1 MKLFLNPFLLLS
13 FFFFSF
19 LCQIPFAYPE
29 GKGILLTEEI
39 QLKMADVF
47 MEEGEYYRAITEYK
61 KFLILFPDSEKAD
74 YAVFKTGM
82 AYYRGE
88 EYGPSLKHFSVLG
101 EKYKTSRYLPEAS
114 FYEGLSYWKIKDREK
129 ARTAFDTLSEI
140 FPRSEFAP
148 LALVAGSLVNFE
160 EQNVTASM
168 KRLEW
173 LTDRYPEYPG
183 SKNAKEAMTLIDQ
196 YPRLPEKSET
206 LAALM
211 SAVLPGSGY
220 IYADRVGDGITAFL
234 INALFIAGTIA
245 AINGE
250 NYAVAAIVGGIG
262 LPFYIGNIYGSANA
276 AKKWNLGVKKDLHNK
291 VFLTLDFNF

>member
-1 MKLFLNPFLLLS
+1 MRLYFKPFILLP

-19 LCQIPFAYPE
+19 LCHIPFAYPDD
-29 GKGILLTEEI
+29 KGILLTEEI

-74 YAVFKTGM
+74 YALFKTGM

-88 EYGPSLKHFSVLG
+88 EYEPSVKHFSVLG

-114 FYEGLSYWKIKDREK
+114 YYKGLSFWKMKDREK
-129 ARTAFDTLSEI
+129 ARTAFDTLPEV

-148 LALVAGSLVNFE
+148 LALVAGSLVSFE
-160 EQNVTASM
+160 EENVTASM
-168 KRLEW
+168 KRLER
-173 LTDRYPEYPG
+173 LTDQYPEYPG

-196 YPRLPEKSET
+196 YPGLPEKSET
-206 LAALM
+206 LAAVM

-220 IYADRVGDGITAFL
+220 IYADHVGDGITAFI
-234 INALFIAGTIA
+234 INALFIAGTIT
-245 AINGE
+245 AIHSE
-250 NYAVAAIVGGIG
+250 NYAVAGIVGGIG
-262 LPFYIGNIYGSANA
+262 LPFYVGNIYGSANA
-276 AKKWNLGVKKDLHNK
+276 ARKWNLGVKKELRDK
-291 VFLTLDFNF
+291 VFLTLEFEF

>member
-1 MKLFLNPFLLLS
+1 MILHLKPFLLLS
-13 FFFFSF
+13 LFFFPF
-19 LCQIPFAYPE
+19 LCQISFAYPDDQ
-29 GKGILLTEEI
+29 GILLTEKI

-88 EYGPSLKHFSVLG
+88 EYGPSLQHFSVLG
-101 EKYKTSRYLPEAS
+101 EKYKASRYLPEAS
-114 FYEGLSYWKIKDREK
+114 YYKGLSYWKIKDREK
-129 ARTAFDTLSEI
+129 ARAAFDTLAEI
-140 FPRSEFAP
+140 FPQSEFAP
-148 LALVAGSLVNFE
+148 LALVAGSLVTFE
-160 EQNVTASM
+160 EENVAAST

-173 LTDRYPEYPG
+173 LTDRYPEHPG

-206 LAALM
+206 LAAVM

-262 LPFYIGNIYGSANA
+262 LPFYVGNIYGSANA
-276 AKKWNLGVKKDLHNK
+276 AKKWNLSVKRELHNK
-291 VFLTLDFNF
+291 VFLTLDFKF

>member
-1 MKLFLNPFLLLS
+1 MRFYLNPFLRLS
-13 FFFFSF
+13 FFLFSF
-19 LCQIPFAYPE
+19 LCQIPFANSDD
-29 GKGILLTEEI
+29 KGILLTEEI
-39 QLKMADVF
+39 QLKVADVF

-74 YAVFKTGM
+74 YALFKTGM

-88 EYGPSLKHFSVLG
+88 EYAPSLQYFSVLG

-114 FYEGLSYWKIKDREK
+114 YFEGLSYWKIKDREK
-129 ARTAFDTLSEI
+129 ARIAFDTLSEV

-148 LALVAGSLVNFE
+148 LALVAGSLVIFE
-160 EQNVTASM
+160 EENVTASM

-173 LTDRYPEYPG
+173 LTDRYPEYAG

-206 LAALM
+206 LAAMM

-220 IYADRVGDGITAFL
+220 IYADHVGDGITAFI
-234 INALFIAGTIA
+234 INTLFITGTIV
-245 AINGE
+245 AIHAE
-250 NYAVAAIVGGIG
+250 NYPVAGIVGMIG
-262 LPFYIGNIYGSANA
+262 LPFYVGNIYGSANA
-276 AKKWNLGVKKDLHNK
+276 AKKWNLGVKSELRNK
-291 VFLTLDFNF
+291 VFLTLDFKF

>member
-1 MKLFLNPFLLLS
+1 MRLYLKPFLLLP

-19 LCQIPFAYPE
+19 LCQVPLAYPDD
-29 GKGILLTEEI
+29 KEEI

-74 YAVFKTGM
+74 YALFKTGM

-88 EYGPSLKHFSVLG
+88 EYEPSVKCFSVLG

-114 FYEGLSYWKIKDREK
+114 FFEGLSYWKIKDREK
-129 ARTAFDTLSEI
+129 ARTAFDTLSEV

-148 LALVAGSLVNFE
+148 LALVAGSLVTFE
-160 EQNVTASM
+160 EENVTASM

-206 LAALM
+206 LAAAM

-220 IYADRVGDGITAFL
+220 IYADHVGDGITAFI
-234 INALFIAGTIA
+234 INTLFIAGTIT
-245 AINGE
+245 AIHRE
-250 NYAVAAIVGGIG
+250 NYAVAGIVGGVG
-262 LPFYIGNIYGSANA
+262 LPFYLGNIYGSANA
-276 AKKWNLGVKKDLHNK
+276 AKKWNLGVKRELRNK
-291 VFLTLDFNF
+291 VFLTLDFKF

>member
-1 MKLFLNPFLLLS
+1 VRLYLKPFLLLS

-19 LCQIPFAYPE
+19 LCQIPFAYPDDQ
-29 GKGILLTEEI
+29 GILLTEKI
-39 QLKMADVF
+39 QLKIADVF
-47 MEEGEYYRAITEYK
+47 MEGGEHYRAITEYK

-74 YAVFKTGM
+74 YVLFKTGM

-88 EYGPSLKHFSVLG
+88 EYEPSVQYFSVLG
-101 EKYKTSRYLPEAS
+101 EKYKTSRYLPEATY
-114 FYEGLSYWKIKDREK
+114 YEGLSYWKIKDREK
-129 ARTAFDTLSEI
+129 ARIAFDTLSEV
-140 FPRSEFAP
+140 FPQSEFAP
-148 LALVAGSLVNFE
+148 LALVAGSLVTFE
-160 EQNVTASM
+160 EENVTASM

-183 SKNAKEAMTLIDQ
+183 SKNAKEAMALIDQ

-206 LAALM
+206 LAGVM

-245 AINGE
+245 AINAE
-250 NYAVAAIVGGIG
+250 NYAVAGIVGGIG
-262 LPFYIGNIYGSANA
+262 LPFYVGNIYGSANA
-276 AKKWNLGVKKDLHNK
+276 AKKWNLGVKRDLRNK
-291 VFLTLDFNF
+291 VFLTLDFDF

>member
-1 MKLFLNPFLLLS
+1 MRLYLKPSLLLP

-19 LCQIPFAYPE
+19 LCQIPFSYP
-29 GKGILLTEEI
+29 GDKGIFLTEEI

-47 MEEGEYYRAITEYK
+47 MAEGEYYRAITEYK

-74 YAVFKTGM
+74 YALFKTGM

-88 EYGPSLKHFSVLG
+88 EYEPSVQYFSVLG
-101 EKYKTSRYLPEAS
+101 EKYKTSRHLPEAS
-114 FYEGLSYWKIKDREK
+114 FFEGLSYWKIKDREK
-129 ARTAFDTLSEI
+129 ARTTFDALSEV

-148 LALVAGSLVNFE
+148 LALVAGSLVTFE
-160 EQNVTASM
+160 EENVTASL

-206 LAALM
+206 LAAAM

-220 IYADRVGDGITAFL
+220 IYADRVGDGITAFI
-234 INALFIAGTIA
+234 INTLFIAGTIT
-245 AINGE
+245 AIHRE
-250 NYAVAAIVGGIG
+250 NYAVAGIVGGVG
-262 LPFYIGNIYGSANA
+262 LPFYLGNIYGSANA
-276 AKKWNLGVKKDLHNK
+276 AKKWNLGVKRELRNK
-291 VFLTLDFNF
+291 VFLTLDFKF

>member
-1 MKLFLNPFLLLS
+1 MSPYLKPFLLLP

-19 LCQIPFAYPE
+19 LCQSPFAYPDD
-29 GKGILLTEEI
+29 KGILLTEEI

-47 MEEGEYYRAITEYK
+47 MEEGEYYRAITEYR

-74 YAVFKTGM
+74 YALFKTGM

-88 EYGPSLKHFSVLG
+88 EYEPSVQYFSVLG

-114 FYEGLSYWKIKDREK
+114 YYEGLSYWKIKDREK
-129 ARTAFDTLSEI
+129 ARTAFDTLSEV

-148 LALVAGSLVNFE
+148 LALVAGSLVTFE
-160 EQNVTASM
+160 EENVTASM

-206 LAALM
+206 LAAAM

-220 IYADRVGDGITAFL
+220 IYADHVGDGITAFI
-234 INALFIAGTIA
+234 INTLLIAGTIT
-245 AINGE
+245 AIHRE
-250 NYAVAAIVGGIG
+250 NYAVAGIVGGVG
-262 LPFYIGNIYGSANA
+262 LPFYLGNIYGSANA
-276 AKKWNLGVKKDLHNK
+276 AKKWNLGVKRELRNK
-291 VFLTLDFNF
+291 VFLTLDFKF